1 MVKYKWNI
9 SKEDGRTIVFSNLKD
24 IFSLEKTNQ
33 LELNDLIK
41 KLLIKTKDIDFK
53 NYKKKKNII
62 NFIKTNFGSFI
73 NLLDT
78 NCDYGIRYI
87 SDKTYIYYFGNILD
101 EWELI

>member
-9 SKEDGRTIVFSNLKD
+9 SKEDGQTIVFSNLKD
-24 IFSLEKTNQ
+24 IFSYEKTNQ
-33 LELNDLIK
+33 IELNDLIK
-41 KLLIKTKDIDFK
+41 KLLIKTKEIDFK

-78 NCDYGIRYI
+78 NDDYGIRYM
-87 SDKTYIYYFGNILD
+87 SDKTYIYYFGDILD
-101 EWELI
+101 DWELI

>member
-41 KLLIKTKDIDFK
+41 KLLIKTKEIDFK

-62 NFIKTNFGSFI
+62 NFIKINFGSFI

-78 NCDYGIRYI
+78 NSDYGIRFI
-87 SDKTYIYYFGNILD
+87 SDKTYIYYFGDLLD